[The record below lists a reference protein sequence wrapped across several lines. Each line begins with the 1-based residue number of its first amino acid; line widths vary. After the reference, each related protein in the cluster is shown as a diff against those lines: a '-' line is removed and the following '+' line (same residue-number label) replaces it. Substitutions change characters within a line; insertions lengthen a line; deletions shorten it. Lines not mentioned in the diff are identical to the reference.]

1 MKKDLF
7 DNLFRNKRVLVTG
20 DTGFKG
26 SWLCVWLLELGAS
39 VTGLALPARSRRD
52 NFVRARL
59 ARKMRHVEIDVRD
72 YSTVRKAFFSCKP
85 QIVFHLAAQPLV
97 IESYK
102 TPRETLETN
111 VAGTVN
117 VLEAARLSSSV
128 KAIVNVTSD
137 KCYDNKERVHGYRE
151 TDPLGGR
158 DPYSASK
165 AAAEIVS
172 ASYRYSFYS
181 NGNGPALATA
191 RAGNV
196 IGGGDWAPYRI
207 VPDCM
212 RALLAGSTIEVRNP
226 HATRPWQHVLEP
238 LRGYLML
245 AQKLYAEGEQWSGPW
260 NFGPLQSNSRRVKT
274 LVEKV
279 VSVWG
284 SGTIKQAKQVKKPH
298 EAGLLNLDI
307 SKAVSLLTWCPVL
320 SFDDTV
326 SWTIDEYRRM
336 EKPGR
341 VFDVMTGEIKNYTEK
356 VLDAPPQAGPA
367 MVHRKAT

>member
-7 DNLFRNKRVLVTG
+7 DNIFRNKRVLVTG
-20 DTGFKG
+20 DTGFNG
-26 SWLCVWLLELGAS
+26 SWLCVWLLSLGAG

-52 NFVRARL
+52 NFVRGGL
-59 ARKMRHVEIDVRD
+59 GNKMRHLEIDVRD
-72 YSTVRKAFFSCKP
+72 YGAVRKAFLSCKP

-102 TPRETLETN
+102 TPRETFETN
-111 VAGTVN
+111 VVGTLN
-117 VLEAARLSSSV
+117 VLEAARLSSCV

-137 KCYDNKERVHGYRE
+137 KCYDNKERVRGYRE
-151 TDPLGGR
+151 TDPLGGH

-165 AAAEIVS
+165 AASEIVS
-172 ASYRYSFYS
+172 AAYRHSFFAS
-181 NGNGPALATA
+181 CNGPASATA

-207 VPDCM
+207 VPDCI
-212 RALLAGSTIEVRNP
+212 RALLRGSIIEVRNP

-260 NFGPLQSNSRRVKT
+260 NFGPLQSNSKPVKT

-284 SGTIKQAKQVKKPH
+284 SGKVKQAKQIKKPH

-307 SKAVSLLTWCPVL
+307 SKALTLLQWCPVL
-320 SFDDTV
+320 NFDDTV
-326 SWTIDEYRRM
+326 SWTIEEYRRM
-336 EKPGR
+336 EQAGR
-341 VFDVMTGEIKNYTEK
+341 VYDEMIAEIQNYSEK
-356 VLDAPPQAGPA
+356 VRRAP
-367 MVHRKAT
+367 